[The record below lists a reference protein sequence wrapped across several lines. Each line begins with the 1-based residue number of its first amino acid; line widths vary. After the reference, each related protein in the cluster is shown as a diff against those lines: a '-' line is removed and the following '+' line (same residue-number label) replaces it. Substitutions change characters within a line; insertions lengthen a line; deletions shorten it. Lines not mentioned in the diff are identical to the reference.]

1 MQAASLTHETAA
13 FSAAFS
19 AACADQNGNDGTG
32 LEKAER
38 DRRITVRTG
47 L

>member
-13 FSAAFS
+13 LSAAY
-19 AACADQNGNDGTG
+19 ADQNGNDDTE